1 MCSVKRMSSSRYS
14 FLCNSLLILSFAALA
29 FLIHAQD
36 LSGFISLDCGLS
48 EGSSNTDPDTGITY
62 ISDAPYIQTGLT
74 RRVLPEFRDGLPQRY
89 WTVRSFPEGDRNC
102 YNFTLRNG
110 DVYLIR
116 AGFIYGNYDGENIVP
131 KFDLY
136 VGPHFWD
143 TIDLGSVDNK
153 FFYDI
158 FHVLQSDYLYVC
170 LVKTGN
176 EVPCISFLQLIPI
189 DNTTYPTL
197 SITESLDHYAR
208 YDVGL
213 PSGEDA
219 IGFPQDVFD
228 RYWYHYVRNDWA
240 QINTS
245 STVLGSGNDTPS
257 VVMSTAGT
265 PVNASLPMDI
275 SMSSSS
281 TDARYYVY
289 MHFAEVEILRAN
301 ESREFIIYLNGNLW
315 YGPFSPTYLSTNT
328 VYNPSPLKDI
338 NFTIERTNGSTLPP
352 ILNAFEI
359 FEVKDFSQPQTN
371 DRDVDAI
378 VNIQSMY
385 GLKRNWQGD
394 PCLPKNF
401 LWKGLNCTYD
411 DTNPQRIIS
420 LNLSSSNLNGE
431 IPNVIANLTQL
442 QHLDLS
448 NNRLT
453 GPVPEFLAN
462 LQFLTLL
469 NLSRNM
475 LNGSIPARLM
485 ERVNQ
490 GQLDLIAICISGCG
504 NNDPNNDNNIVV
516 PVVASVAS
524 VALVLVIVWATL
536 WNIRRRARKQLVLSL
551 DHQNTDVVDSKKT
564 NPLLGS
570 SKNRRF
576 THAQVIKT
584 TNNFGTVVG
593 KGGFGTVYHGY
604 LEETQVAV
612 KMLSPFSA
620 QGYQQFQA
628 EVELLLRV
636 HHRNLTTLIGY
647 CDDGN
652 NMGLIYEYMAKG
664 NLAEH
669 LKDSSRGILNWEAR
683 IGIALEAAQGLE
695 YLHRG
700 CTPPIV
706 HRDVKSTN
714 ILLTE
719 SLHAKLSDFGLSKA
733 FPLEGDSHVITVVAG
748 TPGYLD
754 PEYST
759 SNRLTEKSDVYSFG
773 IVLLE
778 IITNRPV
785 TMKTYNQT
793 THISQWVSLMLS
805 NCDIKTIADSRL
817 QGDFDI
823 ASMKKAVELAMACV
837 SPTST
842 KRPTMTYIV
851 AELNECLSAEINR
864 NHNFQLSPNSSEY
877 IISSPNTR

>member
-1 MCSVKRMSSSRYS
+1 MCSVTRMSSSRYC
-14 FLCNSLLILSFAALA
+14 FLCSSLLILSFAVLA
-29 FLIHAQD
+29 ILIRAQD
-36 LSGFISLDCGLS
+36 ISGFISLDCGLS
-48 EGSSNTDPDTGITY
+48 AGSSNTDPRTGIPY

-74 RRVLPEFRDGLPQRY
+74 RRVLPEFRDGLPVRY

-102 YNFTLRNG
+102 YNFTLRKG

-116 AGFIYGNYDGENIVP
+116 AGFIYGNYDGENMVP
-131 KFDLY
+131 KFDIY

-143 TIDLGSVDNK
+143 TIDLRTADNS

-170 LVKTGN
+170 LVNTGN
-176 EVPCISFLQLIPI
+176 GVPCISFLQLIPI

-197 SITESLDHYAR
+197 SQTESLDHYAR

-213 PSGEDA
+213 SSSEDS
-219 IGFPQDVFD
+219 INTLTGFPKTFSID
-228 RYWYHYVRNDWA
+228 
-240 QINTS
+240 IGI
-245 STVLGSGNDTPS
+245 LI
-257 VVMSTAGT
+257 TACT
-265 PVNASLPMDI
+265 PVNGSQPMDI
-275 SMSSSS
+275 YMSSSS
-281 TDARYYVY
+281 TDASYYVY
-289 MHFAEVEILRAN
+289 MHFAEVEELQAN
-301 ESREFIIYLNGNLW
+301 ESREFSIYHNGDIW
-315 YGPFSPTYLSTNT
+315 YGPFSPMYLNTTTIYST
-328 VYNPSPLKDI
+328 SSLKDL
-338 NFTIERTNGSTLPP
+338 NFTIERTSGSTLPP

-371 DRDVDAI
+371 EKDVDAM

-394 PCLPKNF
+394 PCLPKKF
-401 LWKGLNCTYD
+401 LWEGLNCSYD
-411 DTNPQRIIS
+411 ETNPPRVIS

-431 IPNVIANLTQL
+431 IPNAIANLTQL
-442 QHLDLS
+442 QYLDLS

-453 GPVPEFLAN
+453 GPVAEFLAN

-475 LNGSIPARLM
+475 LNGSIPAGLT

-490 GQLDLIAICISGCG
+490 GQLDLIMDENASPICISGSCS
-504 NNDPNNDNNIVV
+504 NDGDDNNNNTVV

-524 VALVLVIVWATL
+524 VALVLVIVWAAL
-536 WNIRRRARKQLVLSL
+536 WNIRRRARKHAEDWCRFQ
-551 DHQNTDVVDSKKT
+551 
-564 NPLLGS
+564 
-570 SKNRRF
+570 KNKSVTGF
-576 THAQVIKT
+576 VKEPTVHACTGQKA

-604 LEETQVAV
+604 LDETQVAV

-683 IGIALEAAQGLE
+683 LGIALEAAQGLE
-695 YLHRG
+695 YLHHG
-700 CTPPIV
+700 CTPPII

-748 TPGYLD
+748 TPGYVD

-773 IVLLE
+773 VVLLE

-785 TMKTYNQT
+785 TTKTYNQT

-805 NCDIKTIADSRL
+805 SDDINTIADSRL

-823 ASMKKAVELAMACV
+823 SSMKKAVELAMACV

-842 KRPTMTYIV
+842 RRPTMTYV
-851 AELNECLSAEINR
+851 VTELNECLSAEIDR
-864 NHNFQLSPNSSEY
+864 NHNIQLAPTQLNIPSPNA
-877 IISSPNTR
+877 R